1 MKITSRSNSRMP
13 DKGMPERK
21 HMLEVVPL
29 FLTEKSISNYSAH
42 HLS

>member
-1 MKITSRSNSRMP
+1 MKITSRSNSRMR
-13 DKGMPERK
+13 DKGDAGTEA
-21 HMLEVVPL
+21 HVEVVPL